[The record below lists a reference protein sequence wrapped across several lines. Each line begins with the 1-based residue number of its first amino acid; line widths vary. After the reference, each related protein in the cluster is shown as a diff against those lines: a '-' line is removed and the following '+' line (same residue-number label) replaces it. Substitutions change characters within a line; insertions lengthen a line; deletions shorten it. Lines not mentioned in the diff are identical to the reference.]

1 MASQFPNAPT
11 TLSEKLGMLL
21 YAGKFVGPVAV
32 GGTVAAGAVGIMP
45 PLTVPMSIILL
56 LLGVTFA
63 AGYGVRATGEHN
75 RAAIAQLHAGTDTE
89 HAGTETGASAQGGE
103 R

>member
-21 YAGKFVGPVAV
+21 YAGKFIGPVAV

-45 PLTVPMSIILL
+45 PLTVPLSIILL
-56 LLGVTFA
+56 LLGCSFA

-75 RAAIAQLHAGTDTE
+75 RAAIAQLSAGTEPE
-89 HAGTETGASAQGGE
+89 HAGTTDATAQGGE